1 MPKIKYSYI
10 FDEEIDRVYESFS
23 NIQLIR
29 DIAFCDFITNL
40 KFIKGERFD
49 EENSE
54 FSFVWKNYY
63 NIKMIVQNHIIKE
76 NFRTYTHKSLFIDK
90 VVIEISLIFYFYWD
104 TIEQKTIFILDLE
117 YKDEFF
123 ADLIK
128 SEVKLSDIEK
138 VCENVEKYING
149 ITQGLEFSNSF
160 LLNVPIEELWKT
172 ISNPAIFFT
181 ISGKKLIPIFKDKQ
195 VNIDST
201 LEFIDSNDKKSES
214 TILTQLIVDN
224 LFVTS
229 SYIKLSFVSF
239 KRLYL
244 TSHRIT
250 FIIKKI
256 ETNKSVFIV
265 QLKVL
270 EPCTHKLYLTI
281 IKFWKKIITN
291 YYNYFSS
298 KYINNK
304 KFGNNEKIIK

>member
-1 MPKIKYSYI
+1 MPKIKFSYI
-10 FDEEIDRVYESFS
+10 FDEEMDRVYESYS
-23 NIQLIR
+23 NMQLCR
-29 DIAFCDFITNL
+29 DITFCDFATNL

-63 NIKMIVQNHIIKE
+63 NIKMIVQNHINKE
-76 NFRTYTHKSLFIDK
+76 NYRTYTHKSLFIDK
-90 VVIEISLIFYFYWD
+90 VVIEIVLIYNYYWD
-104 TIEQKTIFILDLE
+104 TLEQKTIFILDLE

-123 ADLIK
+123 GDLIK
-128 SEVKLSDIEK
+128 SEIKQSDITK
-138 VCENVEKYING
+138 ACENVEKYINS
-149 ITQGLEFSNSF
+149 ISHGLEFSNSF
-160 LLNVPIEELWKT
+160 LLKVPIEELWKT

-195 VNIDST
+195 VNLDST

-229 SYIKLSFVSF
+229 SYIKLSFISF

-244 TSHRIT
+244 TSHKIT

-256 ETNKSVFIV
+256 ETNKSIFIV
-265 QLKVL
+265 KVKVL
-270 EPCTHKLYLTI
+270 EPCTHKLYLSI
-281 IKFWKKIITN
+281 IKFWKKII
-291 YYNYFSS
+291 S
-298 KYINNK
+298 KYYDYFDSKDVNKLKYGNIEKNN
-304 KFGNNEKIIK
+304 

>member
-1 MPKIKYSYI
+1 MPKIKFSYI
-10 FDEEIDRVYESFS
+10 FDEEMDRVYNCFS
-23 NIQLIR
+23 NIQLNR
-29 DIAFCDFITNL
+29 DIAFKNFATNI

-63 NIKMIVQNHIIKE
+63 NLKMIVQNHINKE
-76 NFRTYTHKSLFIDK
+76 NFRTYTHKSLCIDK
-90 VVIEISLIFYFYWD
+90 VVIEISLIYSYFWD
-104 TIEQKTIFILDLE
+104 TTEQKTIFILDLE

-123 ADLIK
+123 GDLIK
-128 SEVKLSDIEK
+128 SEVKQSDITN
-138 VCENVEKYING
+138 VCENIEKYING
-149 ITQGLEFSNSF
+149 ISQGLEFSNSF

-181 ISGKKLIPIFKDKQ
+181 ISGKKLIPIFKDKE
-195 VNIDST
+195 VNLDST

-244 TSHRIT
+244 TNHKIT

-256 ETNKSVFIV
+256 ETNKSIFIV
-265 QLKVL
+265 KLKVL
-270 EPCTHKLYLTI
+270 EPCTHKLYLSI
-281 IKFWKKIITN
+281 FKFWKKIITN
-291 YYNYFSS
+291 YYNYFTS
-298 KYINNK
+298 KYINNL
-304 KFGNNEKIIK
+304 KFGNNFKNN

>member
-1 MPKIKYSYI
+1 MPKIKFSYT
-10 FDEEIDRVYESFS
+10 FDEEMDRVYENFS
-23 NIQLIR
+23 NEQLNK
-29 DIAFCDFITNL
+29 DIAFKNFATNI

-63 NIKMIVQNHIIKE
+63 NIKMIVQNHINKE

-90 VVIEISLIFYFYWD
+90 VIIDISLAYYYYWD
-104 TIEQKTIFILDLE
+104 TVEQKTVFILDLE

-123 ADLIK
+123 GDLIN
-128 SEVKLSDIEK
+128 SEVKQSDITK
-138 VCENVEKYING
+138 ICENVENYING
-149 ITQGLEFSNSF
+149 ISQGLEFSNSF
-160 LLNVPIEELWKT
+160 LLNVPIDELWKT
-172 ISNPAIFFT
+172 ISNPTIFFT

-195 VNIDST
+195 VNLDST

-229 SYIKLSFVSF
+229 SYVKLSFISF

-244 TSHRIT
+244 TSHKII

-256 ETNKSVFIV
+256 ETNKSIFIV
-265 QLKVL
+265 KLKVL
-270 EPCTHKLYLTI
+270 EPCTHKLYLSI
-281 IKFWKKIITN
+281 VKLWKKIITN

-298 KYINNK
+298 KNINNL
-304 KFGNNEKIIK
+304 NNEKNN